1 MKERNIKMKIIKI
14 ESVNISEICQTLKKG
29 GLVIMPTETVYG
41 AFVDATNPKA
51 IQRLNQ
57 YKKRPFGKPYSIAVA
72 DQNMAE
78 EYVFLNQTAKDLY
91 RIFLPGPLTVISKSK
106 GKVTKGVESENKTLG
121 IRIPDYKLVIDVVK
135 KYGKPLTATSANPSY
150 KKTPY
155 KIKDVLD
162 NITKKQKGLI
172 DVVVDAGTLPPNKPS
187 TVIDTTS
194 DEELVI
200 RTGNIKIKNKKEIFS
215 KSEKETKEIAKAI
228 WLKFKKF
235 KKQRAIIFAL
245 EGKMG
250 TGKTIFTKG
259 LAKAL
264 GVKEEVVSPTYD
276 LLLEYKTKEEIPLIH
291 IDTWRMLEAEE
302 IENIKLK
309 EKISDHSIIAIE
321 WANKVDKIIRKYNQE
336 AIIIWVKINYT
347 KNKNQRIISWGT
359 I

>member
-1 MKERNIKMKIIKI
+1 MKIIKTDKVKV
-14 ESVNISEICQTLKKG
+14 SKICQILKDG
-29 GLVIMPTETVYG
+29 GMVIMPTETVYG

-51 IQRLNQ
+51 VEKLNQ
-57 YKKRPFGKPYSIAVA
+57 YKRRPFGKPYSIAVA
-72 DQNMAE
+72 DQKMAE
-78 EYVFLNQTAKDLY
+78 KYVFLNQTAKNLY
-91 RIFLPGPLTVISKSK
+91 KNFLPGPLTVISKSK
-106 GKVTKGVESENKTLG
+106 GKVAEGVESENKTLG

-135 KYGKPLTATSANPSY
+135 SYGKPLTATSANPSY

-155 KIKDVLD
+155 KVKDILD
-162 NITKKQKGLI
+162 NISNKQKGLI
-172 DVVVDAGTLPPNKPS
+172 DIIVDAGTLPPNKPS
-187 TVIDTTS
+187 TVIDTTG
-194 DEELVI
+194 DEELVL
-200 RTGNIKIKNKKEIFS
+200 RTGNIKIKNKKEICS
-215 KSEKETKEIAKAI
+215 RNEEETKKIAKNI

-264 GVKEEVVSPTYD
+264 GVKENVVSPTYD
-276 LLLEYKTKEEIPLIH
+276 LLFEYKTKEGVPLIH
-291 IDTWRMLEAEE
+291 IDTWRMIDAGE
-302 IENIKLK
+302 IEELKLK
-309 EKISDHSIIAIE
+309 EKISDRSIIAIE

-347 KNKNQRIISWGT
+347 KNQNQRIIYWGT